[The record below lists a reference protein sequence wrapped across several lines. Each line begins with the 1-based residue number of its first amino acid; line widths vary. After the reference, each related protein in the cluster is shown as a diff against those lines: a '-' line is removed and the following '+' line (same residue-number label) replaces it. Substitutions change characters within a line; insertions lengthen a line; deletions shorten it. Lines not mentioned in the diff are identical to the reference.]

1 MRDPED
7 ALDLVAEAKSRR
19 STASTA
25 ANATSSRS
33 HCVTRITVWNEA
45 FGQGQ
50 LTLVDC
56 AGSERNNDSMHHDA
70 QARKESAEI
79 NSSLYALR
87 ECIRLRRRQAEEA
100 RQPNGGKH
108 VHVPYRSSQL
118 TRVLMECFTTADASV
133 AVIATVLSPPGPAF
147 LLSTGAQGL
156 KHFFRACLETKDS
169 CQRAS
174 LPCPSLSPAPGQLAQ
189 VSPSSTDTEHSISTL
204 QTVLMMSGAHPC

>member
-1 MRDPED
+1 MFLSCMASVPCSPRLLPHQESEGGAVELMGAKEPSVRGPED

-33 HCVTRITVWNEA
+33 HCVTRVTVWNEA

-56 AGSERNNDSMHHDA
+56 AGSERNNDSMYHDA

-79 NSSLYALR
+79 NASLYALR

-100 RQPNGGKH
+100 QLPNGGKH

-118 TRVLMECFTTADASV
+118 TRVLMECFTSSDAAV
-133 AVIATVLSPPGPAF
+133 AVIATVSA
-147 LLSTGAQGL
+147 
-156 KHFFRACLETKDS
+156 
-169 CQRAS
+169 
-174 LPCPSLSPAPGQLAQ
+174 
-189 VSPSSTDTEHSISTL
+189 PSSLLHLQHSGSLRLPPTTESLASTRI
-204 QTVLMMSGAHPC
+204 